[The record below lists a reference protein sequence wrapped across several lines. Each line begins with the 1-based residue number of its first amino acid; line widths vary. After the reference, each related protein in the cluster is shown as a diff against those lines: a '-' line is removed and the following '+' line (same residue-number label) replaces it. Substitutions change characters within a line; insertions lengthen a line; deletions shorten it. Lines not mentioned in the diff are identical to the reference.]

1 MDTIP
6 QYTFAGDYTVEA
18 IEKASQE
25 VAKFD
30 AGMRSATRGADG
42 RIDARPLDDWFVI
55 TVTDANFGRYNIT
68 PEYITRTMAKFPRV
82 NNAVVC
88 LGDGLEVA
96 QYVPFSTSD
105 RRLLLK
111 ALQAYTEV
119 SKNVLPGAEYCGY
132 SERAEEHPLKYGR
145 EMKDRPTCKIH
156 LSMVPNSFHWILSL
170 GESEHRVRKVCP
182 SLQPRNGWHIG
193 SHNGPRIGPYI
204 GSYIVLHISSDI
216 GSHVGS
222 SQKVSG
228 GKEEGCD

>member
-30 AGMRSATRGADG
+30 AGMRPVTWGVDG
-42 RIDARPLDDWFVI
+42 QTNIHSLDDWFVI

-96 QYVPFSTSD
+96 QYVPF
-105 RRLLLK
+105 L
-111 ALQAYTEV
+111 YWV
-119 SKNVLPGAEYCGY
+119 V
-132 SERAEEHPLKYGR
+132 
-145 EMKDRPTCKIH
+145 
-156 LSMVPNSFHWILSL
+156 
-170 GESEHRVRKVCP
+170 VC
-182 SLQPRNGWHIG
+182 
-193 SHNGPRIGPYI
+193 
-204 GSYIVLHISSDI
+204 
-216 GSHVGS
+216 
-222 SQKVSG
+222 
-228 GKEEGCD
+228 C